1 MSLYYGKKKLPNA
14 TVVGSPTIND
24 GVVSGFSAGNYIAL
38 PNAFNP
44 NSNTW
49 EIVIKI
55 TTPSSISN
63 SQVFFESTNGA
74 NVIRA
79 VSIYIANAT
88 KTLSYCLTSNTSSYD
103 IASDVRGSNVL
114 DYSTTYYVKLI
125 FDGTS
130 YKSYISTNGVEWILD
145 FSVTSSTKVFS
156 GAECRL
162 GYFAFNP
169 DLCYQGSID
178 LNESYIKINGETWWS
193 GIKYTSN
200 KIRDNVSGVYIG
212 AGKTNC
218 LTHIPEDIKLELNS
232 GVLTLKAGSK
242 VYVPNGFDINCSI
255 YGSPTINNGVVS
267 GFSTSNYLSIPKT
280 FDTSQNWEMVFKAT
294 VGEDTG
300 NYQCIIGI
308 DLSLFLG
315 VSKTSRVVHF
325 NIGNGSKWA
334 TGVNGTEVL
343 EVGKTYL
350 FKMERTGSVIVCSHS
365 IDGKTWVSD
374 GSQTS
379 SYSTNIVQR
388 IGNKGGHT
396 DDQRFSGSIDLSES
410 YIKINGDIFWQ
421 GKTGNGK
428 RIFDEVVIETDI
440 TLQSGSNW
448 YKGVYLLTY
457 DLTNNAIGQAPLSE
471 SISGTV
477 EPSNKSACFWYDTAN
492 NLVKEYKSSTLTN
505 AKHSLPIAVTNN
517 PNGSQFTTIDQ
528 VFNGMGYIGSTVFA
542 LPKVKGLIPDGWEG
556 IHYKNIEFGLDKV
569 VTFTSTATESSV
581 LNIYDGTIGID
592 IATYTSSNFFKQSN
606 APNAYQYML
615 WFDTKENIMKY
626 TEDKGLTWIKVSL
639 FNCADLATSSGK
651 ITSFTPKT
659 VKTTNDVVPIGVI
672 CKGSQIVYALPNEA
686 SIEKATAGTYT
697 FTPVV
702 SGLYE
707 ITLVGG
713 GGGGAFNS
721 SSNRSSAS
729 SGSSGTACQVRAYLT
744 GNKTYTVTVGA
755 GGARSGWLD
764 ANTTG
769 GSGGVSTLKVDGTTL
784 ISATGGIGGTVWWPN
799 GSSASGQPA
808 AASVAANN
816 DYFTVESVVFN
827 TRGNSGG
834 TGTHGGGAS
843 VYNGYGKGGS
853 SKNAGGSS
861 TASNGGTGY
870 AKIIL
875 A

>member
-1 MSLYYGKKKLPNA
+1 MSLYYGKKKIPNA
-14 TVVGSPTIND
+14 NVVGSPTIDD
-24 GVVSGFSAGNYIAL
+24 GVVSGFSTGNYLTL

-49 EIVIKI
+49 EIVIKT
-55 TTPSSISN
+55 TTPSSHSN
-63 SQVFFESTNGA
+63 SQVFFDSTNGSS
-74 NVIRA
+74 VIRA
-79 VSIYIANAT
+79 VSIYFARGVGTFA
-88 KTLSYCLTSNTSSYD
+88 YCLTGNTSNYD
-103 IASDVRGSNVL
+103 IADNITGSNVL
-114 DYSTTYYVKLI
+114 DFSKTYYVKLI

-130 YKSYISTNGVEWILD
+130 YKSYISTDGADWKLD
-145 FSVTSSTKVFS
+145 FSVMSSTKVYN
-156 GAECRL
+156 ATDCRL
-162 GYFAFNP
+162 GYFACNTS
-169 DLCYQGSID
+169 LYYQGSID
-178 LNESYIKINGETWWS
+178 LNESYIKINGETWWE
-193 GIKYTSN
+193 GTKYTSN

-232 GVLTLKAGSK
+232 GTLTLKAGSK
-242 VYVPNGFDINCSI
+242 VYIPNGVTEKKYYKYTYETFAQPVLSSNGTMGGSSFAVSATKVSESRQPYLAFDGNSSTYWQAHSANGQSLTFYNPKPLNVTRLAFTYYDNSQQYAIRSGI
-255 YGSPTINNGVVS
+255 LYGSNDNSSWETIKS
-267 GFSTSNYLSIPKT
+267 FTSYT
-280 FDTSQNWEMVFKAT
+280 TTW
-294 VGEDTG
+294 
-300 NYQCIIGI
+300 
-308 DLSLFLG
+308 G
-315 VSKTSRVVHF
+315 VSENTKSYKYYRIYVVTGGSWEYVVDIKNIAITARVQ
-325 NIGNGSKWA
+325 
-334 TGVNGTEVL
+334 TGVIE
-343 EVGKTYL
+343 
-350 FKMERTGSVIVCSHS
+350 
-365 IDGKTWVSD
+365 
-374 GSQTS
+374 
-379 SYSTNIVQR
+379 STA
-388 IGNKGGHT
+388 
-396 DDQRFSGSIDLSES
+396 DDYDYMIPSGD
-410 YIKINGDIFWQ
+410 
-421 GKTGNGK
+421 
-428 RIFDEVVIETDI
+428 RVFDEVVIETDI

-448 YKGVYLLTY
+448 SKGVYLLTY

-581 LNIYDGTIGID
+581 LNIYDGAIGID

-626 TEDKGLTWIKVSL
+626 TEDNGLTWIKVNL

-651 ITSFTPKT
+651 VTSFTPKT

-672 CKGSQIVYALPNEA
+672 CKGSQVVYALPNLA
-686 SIEKATAGTYT
+686 DIEKSSAGTYT

-744 GNKTYTVTVGA
+744 GNKTYTVTVGS

-827 TRGNSGG
+827 TRGNSGD

-853 SKNAGGSS
+853 STNAGGSS
-861 TASNGGTGY
+861 NASNGGTGY
-870 AKIIL
+870 ARIKL